1 MTLQCAYSNLQY
13 DKYAHTNHDKDS
25 TNTKNESNIVTY
37 AALRSSP
44 RRTLASVP
52 SSL

>member
-13 DKYAHTNHDKDS
+13 DKYAHTNHNKDS
-25 TNTKNESNIVTY
+25 TNTNIVTY

-52 SSL
+52 PSL